1 MGMNE
6 IKKKIDTICKL
17 YSITPNIDK
26 YYMTNKNGYWE
37 TKEGYR
43 NDVAT
48 TVSLINQILDEY
60 QEGVSA
66 LSYSLSVFTKEN
78 KKLSDE
84 NNQLQNK
91 FNKIKDYIDNENY
104 KDDDICC
111 ADLIPILQILNE
123 GSDK

>member
-1 MGMNE
+1 MNDKLKKE
-6 IKKKIDTICKL
+6 IETICKI
-17 YSITPNIDK
+17 YTITPNIDK
-26 YYMTNKNGYWE
+26 CYMTNKMGYWE

-43 NDVAT
+43 NDVST
-48 TVSLINQILDEY
+48 TIGFINAILDEY
-60 QEGVSA
+60 QESISA

-123 GSDK
+123 GDDK